1 MSKIKRFI
9 NTVVDIVK
17 IDKVQISVW
26 NKSIYQ

>member
-9 NTVVDIVK
+9 NIVVDIVK

>member
-9 NTVVDIVK
+9 NTVADIVK

-26 NKSIYQ
+26 NKTIYR

>member
-1 MSKIKRFI
+1 MNKIKRFI

-17 IDKVQISVW
+17 IDKVQMTVW

>member
-9 NTVVDIVK
+9 NTVADIVK

-26 NKSIYQ
+26 NKSIYR

>member
-9 NTVVDIVK
+9 NTVADIVK